1 MRRAT
6 TTIRQGG
13 RKKKL
18 QQYHHNTNRLSS
30 VVNTLINEPNK
41 TVMPNKRSRGQQKSL
56 RIWNFIR
63 YKFLGF
69 AFRLCT
75 RLNGC
80 THHPPLLPPFLCRHY
95 SMPWDVNHFWIVARF
110 FFFLVA
116 GCAQKGVVLSWGRTL
131 LMLRALDDLLQF
143 VRGSRFAC
151 VAIFLVATVH
161 GWWSRL
167 FHLVAT
173 TLKAYSGTAFQVRK
187 RFFELLQRG
196 LLVWKPA
203 IKYSYS
209 SRTYQVMTPLSRSR
223 SRYRPVS
230 MLIRVTFVYYA

>member
-1 MRRAT
+1 M
-6 TTIRQGG
+6 
-13 RKKKL
+13 
-18 QQYHHNTNRLSS
+18 
-30 VVNTLINEPNK
+30 NEPNK

-56 RIWNFIR
+56 RMWNFIR

-80 THHPPLLPPFLCRHY
+80 THHPPLLPLFFMSALFNALRRQPFLDSC
-95 SMPWDVNHFWIVARF
+95 SVF
-110 FFFLVA
+110 FCFFLVA

-173 TLKAYSGTAFQVRK
+173 TLKAHSGAGLSSAQKVFLNLCSGVCS
-187 RFFELLQRG
+187 FENPQLSIRIPPVHMYTKWWRPS
-196 LLVWKPA
+196 LVLARA
-203 IKYSYS
+203 IVPF
-209 SRTYQVMTPLSRSR
+209 RCRS
-223 SRYRPVS
+223 V
-230 MLIRVTFVYYA
+230 